1 MKKNTDPSS
10 SSLRGIAALFDD
22 FERKEL
28 FKKYLFFLGW
38 VEVLILAVCWLYQL
52 GDGGYDRFGPVDIP
66 FPWKAY
72 FMVSFLAPVAITF
85 LIGLVVVGFNKYF
98 TEAEAEADKEH
109 AFEIDGMEMAGD
121 PSGRMQKIYRWVHF
135 LRRLPFLALLLLLAI
150 AAGFIYKLDAIFT
163 FMAQVGEKS
172 VKVFLISAIVLLAVG
187 SIFALILI
195 VLNYQLRKR
204 SMEYQY
210 KSEVAERFGLIILED
225 NTVLSREGKLLVS
238 GKKWKEN
245 VPLLPGKTS
254 QESPTGEAASVALT
268 PAVDFKTS

>member
-66 FPWKAY
+66 FPWRAY
-72 FMVSFLAPVAITF
+72 FTVAFLAPVAITF

-98 TEAEAEADKEH
+98 TAAEAEADKEH

-121 PSGRMQKIYRWVHF
+121 PSGRLQKIYRWVHF

-150 AAGFIYKLDAIFT
+150 GAGFIYKLDAILT
-163 FMAQVGEKS
+163 FVAQVGEKS

-245 VPLLPGKTS
+245 VPLLPGKAS
-254 QESPTGEAASVALT
+254 QESPTGETSSVTLT
-268 PAVDFKTS
+268 PTVDFKTS